1 MNPEA
6 QPVPRKTE
14 AEKFNKRVPYYDN
27 DEGIA
32 LLRQLAA
39 RNGQSITAYLR
50 DLVREKA
57 REAGL
62 GGAE

>member
-1 MNPEA
+1 MNPDA
-6 QPVPRKTE
+6 QPVPRKAE

-27 DEGIA
+27 DEGIS

-39 RNGQSITAYLR
+39 RSGLSVTAYLR

-57 REAGL
+57 REAGIS
-62 GGAE
+62 GIE